1 MQTGAASTQEHCE
14 GGGLLR
20 LKEDLARLYETHFKT
35 VWNICRTILPRAE
48 DAEDAVQETFVRLAL
63 SDKVFRD
70 AAHEKAWLIT
80 TARHLCLDQLKRAE
94 ARNLPLSDVS
104 EPSVPAYAP
113 DETLAWISSR
123 EPRQETCPF
132 QTYPSRR
139 YRRMRRTKRYRRCK
153 PYRSRIRLPFIC
165 FIMSNI
171 RPGRSQSFWAGARRP
186 CARIFGGA
194 D

>member
-1 MQTGAASTQEHCE
+1 M
-14 GGGLLR
+14 R

-113 DETLAWISSR
+113 DETLQALQALPEPYKTALYLFYYESYSTRQIAKLLGRR
-123 EPRQETCPF
+123 EATVRSDLRRGRQMLKQKLED
-132 QTYPSRR
+132 Q
-139 YRRMRRTKRYRRCK
+139 
-153 PYRSRIRLPFIC
+153 
-165 FIMSNI
+165 
-171 RPGRSQSFWAGARRP
+171 G
-186 CARIFGGA
+186 
-194 D
+194 